1 MYKYKSLQTGFLKN
15 LLNFIMINYL
25 KQVDNNL
32 SFRVAERSH
41 CGLFATGDIKTY
53 ECHERSKVNEVTKPN
68 KEVPCGFFQWVVFT
82 AQKTSLSAT
91 IDKEIFH
98 VILR

>member
-15 LLNFIMINYL
+15 LLNFIIIKYL

-32 SFRVAERSH
+32 SFCVAERSH

-53 ECHERSKVNEVTKPN
+53 ECHERSKVNEVNKPN
-68 KEVPCGFFQWVVFT
+68 KEVSCGVLQ
-82 AQKTSLSAT
+82 
-91 IDKEIFH
+91 
-98 VILR
+98 

>member
-15 LLNFIMINYL
+15 LLNFIIIKYL

-32 SFRVAERSH
+32 SFCVAERSH

-53 ECHERSKVNEVTKPN
+53 ECHERSKVNEVTKPK
-68 KEVPCGFFQWVVFT
+68 KEVPCGV
-82 AQKTSLSAT
+82 LSMSCFYCP
-91 IDKEIFH
+91 KN
-98 VILR
+98 